1 MAQAFSNL
9 IGNAVR
15 HGKVQSPI
23 KVTLSGDGATAC
35 FCVQNYGEPIAPN
48 ALASLFNPNRRF
60 SKYSEGKQGAS
71 SGLGLGL
78 FIAAQIVEG
87 HGGKIEVE
95 STLEQGTTFR
105 VNLPIR

>member
-1 MAQAFSNL
+1 M
-9 IGNAVR
+9 
-15 HGKVQSPI
+15 
-23 KVTLSGDGATAC
+23 
-35 FCVQNYGEPIAPN
+35 QNYGEPIPPN
-48 ALASLFNPNRRF
+48 TLASLFNPNRRF
-60 SKYSEGKQGAS
+60 SKYSKGEQGAS

-95 STLEQGTTFR
+95 STLEQGTIFR

>member
-1 MAQAFSNL
+1 MAQVFSNL

-15 HGKVQSPI
+15 HGKVQLPI
-23 KVTLSGDGATAC
+23 KVTLSGNGTTAC
-35 FCVQNYGEPIAPN
+35 FSMQNYGEPIPPN
-48 ALASLFNPNRRF
+48 ALISLFDPNRRF
-60 SKYSEGKQGAS
+60 SKYSEGEQGAS

-78 FIAAQIVEG
+78 FITAQIVEG

-95 STLEQGTTFR
+95 SRLEKDTIFR